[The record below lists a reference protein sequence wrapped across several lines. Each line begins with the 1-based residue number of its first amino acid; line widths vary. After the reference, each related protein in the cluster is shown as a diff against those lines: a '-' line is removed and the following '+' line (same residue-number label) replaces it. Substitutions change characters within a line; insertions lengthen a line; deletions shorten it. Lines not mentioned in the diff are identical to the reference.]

1 MHSVTYRIRNSVVRN
16 GKIGILILGP
26 LFVAFAVGDFIEVA
40 TESEGRCWNAVTG
53 AVLALASLA
62 CVRLGVRL
70 FRHGSPD
77 QNHLSLGRDGLVLE
91 LWGDRRD
98 WPWQALPAFRVTEGL
113 LFRRSAIRFAVP
125 DAADWRARL
134 GMRPGIKVS
143 SGKLLVVLLDVYDR
157 PLAEIAGKLNEF
169 REASPIANRMDMV

>member
-1 MHSVTYRIRNSVVRN
+1 MQSVTYRIRSSVIRN

-40 TESEGRCWNAVTG
+40 TQAEGMWWNGLTG

-77 QNHLSLGRDGLVLE
+77 QNHLSLDRDGLVLL
-91 LWGDRRD
+91 LWGDRRG

-143 SGKLLVVLLDVYDR
+143 SGKLVVVLLDNYDR
-157 PLAEIAGKLNEF
+157 PLDEIAEKLNEF
-169 REASPIANRMDMV
+169 REASLSAERR